1 MKNIKI
7 FVDSASDLPKD
18 IAAKHDIT
26 VLPLYVTL
34 GETTYLDDGQLTCGD
49 LFDFVDKNDMLP
61 KTAAVNM
68 ADFAKAFKPVL
79 EAGDDALV
87 FTISSDLSSTPQN
100 AFNAINELGAS
111 DRIFLVDT
119 RSLSSGIGLAALKAC
134 DLRSQGLSAA
144 EIKRKMDAE
153 IVPNIS
159 ASFFVPLLDYLYKG
173 GRCSR
178 LSAYFGSKLKLSPQL
193 VLIDGKIVPG
203 EKFRG
208 SWNKVCDD
216 YLEVTLKDG
225 SGIDKTRVFITH
237 TAFDQAEKRAE
248 IAKMLKE
255 KFGFKQVIDN
265 FAGATISS
273 HCGPG
278 TLGVLF
284 IKE

>member
-1 MKNIKI
+1 M
-7 FVDSASDLPKD
+7 
-18 IAAKHDIT
+18 
-26 VLPLYVTL
+26 
-34 GETTYLDDGQLTCGD
+34 
-49 LFDFVDKNDMLP
+49 
-61 KTAAVNM
+61 
-68 ADFAKAFKPVL
+68 
-79 EAGDDALV
+79 EAGDDILV

-100 AFNAINELGAS
+100 AFNAINELNAS

-119 RSLSSGIGLAALKAC
+119 RSLSSGIALAALKAA
-134 DLRSQGLSAA
+134 DYVAKGLSAA
-144 EIKRKMDAE
+144 EIKQKVENE
-153 IVPNIS
+153 IVPKIS

-208 SWNKVCDD
+208 SWSKVCDE
-216 YLEVTLKDG
+216 YLDVTLKDG
-225 SGIDKTRVFITH
+225 RGIDKSRVFITH
-237 TAFDQAEKRAE
+237 TTIGQEAKRLE
-248 IAKMLKE
+248 IAGMLKE
-255 KFGFKQVIDN
+255 KLGFETVIDN
-265 FAGATISS
+265 FAGATIAS